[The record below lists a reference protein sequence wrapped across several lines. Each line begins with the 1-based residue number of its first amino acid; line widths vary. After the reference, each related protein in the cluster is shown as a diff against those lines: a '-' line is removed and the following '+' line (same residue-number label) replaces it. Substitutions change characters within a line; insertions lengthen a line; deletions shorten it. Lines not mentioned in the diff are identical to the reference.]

1 MSTEANSTIAITITG
16 NNQGC
21 NVDEDI
27 DTTTTT
33 TTTEKKTL
41 DLETQIKVLQRKLE
55 NSKQIISAT
64 EDFARLAQ
72 ARETNAVSTN
82 RRTRERL
89 DEIEAQVQMKR
100 LEKACSRLNDEIEAK
115 EKYVDEIGYNDCL
128 NLNLPIHT
136 DQRRNL
142 KVLKEDIGESRK
154 LRDGQLRLLTN
165 LESRQNLLE
174 DMRNAAAQGDLDS
187 VNSLLKLGVSVNI
200 ADDEGRGVCAF
211 KYACGQGHL
220 NVVKAMI
227 DVADV
232 NNIEGRLS
240 PLHFAVRHNRVH
252 VVDFLLQKNA
262 KCNELDE
269 TGDSPLHVSCRKGY
283 LDILN
288 LLMDAGANVDEV
300 NRNGDSCLHICAS
313 ARFKVDN
320 EDNYNDNDGDDDDDT
335 DALILYN
342 NQAEMASRLLEM
354 GASDEIKNLDDLT
367 PFIVAK
373 TQRMYGVLQILNE
386 ARMAKSETL

>member
-1 MSTEANSTIAITITG
+1 MSTEANSTIAITIAG

-21 NVDEDI
+21 NVDVDI

-33 TTTEKKTL
+33 RTTEKKIL
-41 DLETQIKVLQRKLE
+41 DLETQVKVLQRKLE

-174 DMRNAAAQGDLDS
+174 DMRNAAAQGDLDN

-269 TGDSPLHVSCRKGY
+269 AGDSPLHVSCRKGC

-288 LLMDAGANVDEV
+288 LLMDAGANVNEV

-313 ARFKVDN
+313 ARFKVNN
-320 EDNYNDNDGDDDDDT
+320 EDDDT

-373 TQRMYGVLQILNE
+373 TQRMYGVLQILKE